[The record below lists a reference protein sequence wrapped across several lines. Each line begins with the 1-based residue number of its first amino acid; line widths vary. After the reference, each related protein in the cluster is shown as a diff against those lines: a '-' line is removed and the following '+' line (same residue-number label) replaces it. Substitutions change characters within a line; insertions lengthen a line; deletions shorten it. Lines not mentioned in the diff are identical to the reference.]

1 MPEHNPV
8 EEIFEGIMETIND
21 HIPKNK
27 SVRFLEEDNR
37 SPISAQM
44 NKFNKL
50 LGRQN
55 TIHGVFG
62 GGKCEYFFPHR
73 SNLYTNSLT
82 RYFNFHF
89 HLAADVILWRNKKI
103 SSGIMVAATAIWV
116 LFELLE
122 YHFLTLAC
130 FSLVIGMVIQFVWT
144 NASYLMNR
152 YIVSYLLDFMNAFL
166 CLVYLQLYLIESNSP
181 SSSVPRLVLPRD
193 MFANVGACLDTEV
206 NRFLCFLQD
215 VTSGK
220 DLKHFVFV
228 CFYFSAISHTWLRLF
243 KTHIILYLQIVSAL
257 WVAAVI
263 GSYCNFVTVIY
274 IGIRLFVYLCMTLRM
289 EVD

>member
-62 GGKCEYFFPHR
+62 GGK
-73 SNLYTNSLT
+73 S
-82 RYFNFHF
+82 
-89 HLAADVILWRNKKI
+89 ADVILWRNKKI

-144 NASYLMNR
+144 NASYLMN
-152 YIVSYLLDFMNAFL
+152 
-166 CLVYLQLYLIESNSP
+166 SP

-193 MFANVGACLDTEV
+193 MFANIGACLDTEV

-220 DLKHFVFV
+220 DLKHFVF
-228 CFYFSAISHTWLRLF
+228 
-243 KTHIILYLQIVSAL
+243 IVSAL

-274 IGIRLFVYLCMTLRM
+274 IGFVAAHTLPVFYEKYED
-289 EVD
+289 EVDGFVDNLLKKLKTQYNKIDQGVLRKIPKGNLKPKKND